1 MPGHITW
8 PLLYQKFP
16 VLQREIDLRFE
27 FRVSKLLP
35 KTLSITLERYD
46 EVESFLLSY
55 LQHEDDPV
63 VKLRSIFIIA
73 KTQLPMGEHLQN
85 RKDTFRPS
93 KGVLH

>member
-1 MPGHITW
+1 MPGYVTW

-16 VLQREIDLRFE
+16 VLQREPGLRS
-27 FRVSKLLP
+27 RVSKLLP
-35 KTLSITLERYD
+35 ETPSITLERYD
-46 EVESFLLSY
+46 EVESFLLAY